1 VKSSEC
7 SRTSSYGRERPATTA
22 PATLRSSPFP
32 SSPSGFSR
40 LGLLGPYP
48 VLSRATDVPC
58 PSFPLVTTAPRSSAP
73 PPSPLSSRR
82 LRRPARL
89 PSAASPRSLSL
100 PGYVIRSNHSR
111 DWCNRI
117 HVSLGAHGV
126 RTRRIGTGRPR
137 SDPHASP
144 RAARAPQTRR
154 TRRFAASPV
163 PEAPAFFSSRRHAS
177 HAHVDTISKTNNDFR
192 HIPERN
198 IALTIHS
205 PLPHPFFPSNSPPR
219 R

>member
-1 VKSSEC
+1 MCRRASVCPRVRGARAYRDTPGDEFGVFTDVL
-7 SRTSSYGRERPATTA
+7 SRARA
-22 PATLRSSPFP
+22 PGDDRSGNTPIFAIPIFAKRVLPIGSPG
-32 SSPSGFSR
+32 SLS
-40 LGLLGPYP
+40 

-58 PSFPLVTTAPRSSAP
+58 PSLPLVTTAPRSSAP

-144 RAARAPQTRR
+144 RAARSPRTRR
-154 TRRFAASPV
+154 TRRFGACSV
-163 PEAPAFFSSRRHAS
+163 PEPPAFFWS
-177 HAHVDTISKTNNDFR
+177 
-192 HIPERN
+192 
-198 IALTIHS
+198 
-205 PLPHPFFPSNSPPR
+205 
-219 R
+219 

>member
-1 VKSSEC
+1 M
-7 SRTSSYGRERPATTA
+7 REAIIDFSADRLPAFFIHIKTVLFILLYWKWTTE
-22 PATLRSSPFP
+22 SSPFP

-58 PSFPLVTTAPRSSAP
+58 PSSPLVTTAPRSSAP

-117 HVSLGAHGV
+117 HVTLGAHGV

-144 RAARAPQTRR
+144 RAARAPQKRR

-163 PEAPAFFSSRRHAS
+163 PEAPAFFS
-177 HAHVDTISKTNNDFR
+177 
-192 HIPERN
+192 P
-198 IALTIHS
+198 
-205 PLPHPFFPSNSPPR
+205 
-219 R
+219 

>member
-1 VKSSEC
+1 MCRRASVCPRVRGARAYRDTPGDELGVFTDVL
-7 SRTSSYGRERPATTA
+7 SRARA
-22 PATLRSSPFP
+22 PGDDRSGNTPIFAIP
-32 SSPSGFSR
+32 ISPSGFSR

-48 VLSRATDVPC
+48 SYPARLTFRAPRS
-58 PSFPLVTTAPRSSAP
+58 PSSTTAPRSSAP

-117 HVSLGAHGV
+117 HVTLGASGV

-163 PEAPAFFSSRRHAS
+163 PEPPAIFS
-177 HAHVDTISKTNNDFR
+177 
-192 HIPERN
+192 P
-198 IALTIHS
+198 
-205 PLPHPFFPSNSPPR
+205 
-219 R
+219 

>member
-1 VKSSEC
+1 MCRRASVCPRVRGARAHRDTPGDEFGVFTDVL
-7 SRTSSYGRERPATTA
+7 SRARA
-22 PATLRSSPFP
+22 PGDDRSGNTPIFAIPIFAKRVLPIGSPG
-32 SSPSGFSR
+32 SLS
-40 LGLLGPYP
+40 

-58 PSFPLVTTAPRSSAP
+58 PSLPLVTTAPRSSAP

-163 PEAPAFFSSRRHAS
+163 PEPPAFF
-177 HAHVDTISKTNNDFR
+177 
-192 HIPERN
+192 
-198 IALTIHS
+198 
-205 PLPHPFFPSNSPPR
+205 PS
-219 R
+219 

>member
-1 VKSSEC
+1 MCRRASVCPRVRGARAHRDTPGDEFGVFTDVL
-7 SRTSSYGRERPATTA
+7 SRARA
-22 PATLRSSPFP
+22 PGDDRSGNTPIFAIP
-32 SSPSGFSR
+32 ISPSGFSR

-48 VLSRATDVPC
+48 SYPARLTFRAPRS
-58 PSFPLVTTAPRSSAP
+58 PSSTTAPRSSAP

-117 HVSLGAHGV
+117 HVTLGASGV

-144 RAARAPQTRR
+144 RAARAPQKRR

-163 PEAPAFFSSRRHAS
+163 PEPPAFF
-177 HAHVDTISKTNNDFR
+177 
-192 HIPERN
+192 
-198 IALTIHS
+198 
-205 PLPHPFFPSNSPPR
+205 PS
-219 R
+219 

>member
-1 VKSSEC
+1 MCRRASVCPRVRGARAYRDTPGDEFGVFTDVL
-7 SRTSSYGRERPATTA
+7 SRARA
-22 PATLRSSPFP
+22 PGDDRSGNTPIFAIP
-32 SSPSGFSR
+32 ISPSGFSR

-48 VLSRATDVPC
+48 SYPARLTFRAPRS
-58 PSFPLVTTAPRSSAP
+58 PSSTTAPRSSAP

-163 PEAPAFFSSRRHAS
+163 PEPPAFF
-177 HAHVDTISKTNNDFR
+177 
-192 HIPERN
+192 
-198 IALTIHS
+198 
-205 PLPHPFFPSNSPPR
+205 PS
-219 R
+219 

>member
-1 VKSSEC
+1 MCRRASVCPRVRGARAYRDTPGDEFGVFTDVL
-7 SRTSSYGRERPATTA
+7 SRARA
-22 PATLRSSPFP
+22 PGDDRSGNTPIFAIPIFAKRVLPIGSPG
-32 SSPSGFSR
+32 SLS
-40 LGLLGPYP
+40 

-163 PEAPAFFSSRRHAS
+163 PEPPAFFSS
-177 HAHVDTISKTNNDFR
+177 
-192 HIPERN
+192 
-198 IALTIHS
+198 
-205 PLPHPFFPSNSPPR
+205 
-219 R
+219 

>member
-1 VKSSEC
+1 MCRRASVCPRVRGARAHRDTPGDEFGVFTDVL
-7 SRTSSYGRERPATTA
+7 SRARA
-22 PATLRSSPFP
+22 PGDDRSGNTPIFAIP
-32 SSPSGFSR
+32 ISPSGFSR

-48 VLSRATDVPC
+48 SYPARLTFRAPRS
-58 PSFPLVTTAPRSSAP
+58 PSSTTAPRSSAP

-117 HVSLGAHGV
+117 HVTLGASGV

-144 RAARAPQTRR
+144 RAARAPQKRR

-163 PEAPAFFSSRRHAS
+163 PEPPAFFS
-177 HAHVDTISKTNNDFR
+177 
-192 HIPERN
+192 P
-198 IALTIHS
+198 
-205 PLPHPFFPSNSPPR
+205 
-219 R
+219 

>member
-1 VKSSEC
+1 MCRRASVCPRVRGARAYRDTPGDEFGVFTDVL
-7 SRTSSYGRERPATTA
+7 SRARA
-22 PATLRSSPFP
+22 PGDDRSGNTPIFAIPIFAKRVLPIGSPG
-32 SSPSGFSR
+32 SLS
-40 LGLLGPYP
+40 

-58 PSFPLVTTAPRSSAP
+58 PSLPLVTTAPRSSAP

-163 PEAPAFFSSRRHAS
+163 PEPPAFFS
-177 HAHVDTISKTNNDFR
+177 
-192 HIPERN
+192 P
-198 IALTIHS
+198 
-205 PLPHPFFPSNSPPR
+205 
-219 R
+219 

>member
-1 VKSSEC
+1 MCRRASVCPRVRGARAYRDTPGDEFGVFTDVL
-7 SRTSSYGRERPATTA
+7 SRARA
-22 PATLRSSPFP
+22 PGDDRSGNTPIFAIP
-32 SSPSGFSR
+32 IFSPSGFSR
-40 LGLLGPYP
+40 LGLLCPYP

-58 PSFPLVTTAPRSSAP
+58 PSSPLVTTAPRSSAP

-117 HVSLGAHGV
+117 HVTLGAHGV

-163 PEAPAFFSSRRHAS
+163 PEPPAFFS
-177 HAHVDTISKTNNDFR
+177 
-192 HIPERN
+192 P
-198 IALTIHS
+198 
-205 PLPHPFFPSNSPPR
+205 
-219 R
+219 

>member
-1 VKSSEC
+1 MCRRASVCPRVRGARAYRDTPGDEFGVF
-7 SRTSSYGRERPATTA
+7 TD
-22 PATLRSSPFP
+22 
-32 SSPSGFSR
+32 
-40 LGLLGPYP
+40 
-48 VLSRATDVPC
+48 VLSRARAPGDDRSGNTPIFAIPIFAKRVGSPEWVSSVPI
-58 PSFPLVTTAPRSSAP
+58 PSYPARLTFRAPLFPLVTTAPRSSAP

-117 HVSLGAHGV
+117 HVSLGASGV

-163 PEAPAFFSSRRHAS
+163 PEAPAFFSS
-177 HAHVDTISKTNNDFR
+177 
-192 HIPERN
+192 
-198 IALTIHS
+198 
-205 PLPHPFFPSNSPPR
+205 
-219 R
+219 

>member
-1 VKSSEC
+1 MCRRASVCPRVRGARAYRDTPGDEFGVFTDVL
-7 SRTSSYGRERPATTA
+7 SRARA
-22 PATLRSSPFP
+22 PGDDRSGNTPIFAIP
-32 SSPSGFSR
+32 IFSPSGFSR

-58 PSFPLVTTAPRSSAP
+58 PSRSLVTTAPRSSAP

-117 HVSLGAHGV
+117 HVTLGAHGV

-163 PEAPAFFSSRRHAS
+163 PEAPAFFS
-177 HAHVDTISKTNNDFR
+177 
-192 HIPERN
+192 P
-198 IALTIHS
+198 
-205 PLPHPFFPSNSPPR
+205 
-219 R
+219 